1 VSEEGAPGASVGGR
15 GLLVKVTCDLDA
27 AERLNQALTVP
38 ATAAASGVRVG
49 VWLSGGATSLAVP
62 GFAETLPTLPHAVP
76 VAELRDTLVE
86 LAQVTV
92 CAQCAR
98 RRDLT
103 EASLID
109 GIRIAGAAAFVEE
122 CLADGVQVLVY

>member
-1 VSEEGAPGASVGGR
+1 MSAEGAPGASVGGR
-15 GLLVKVTCDLDA
+15 GLLVKVTCDVDA

-49 VWLSGGATSLAVP
+49 VWLSGEATSLAVP

-76 VAELRDTLVE
+76 VAALRDSLVE

-103 EASLID
+103 EASLIH

>member
-1 VSEEGAPGASVGGR
+1 VSAVGSAAGSR
-15 GLLVKVTCDLDA
+15 SLLVKVTCDLEA
-27 AERLNQALTVP
+27 AERLNQALTVS

-49 VWLSGGATSLAVP
+49 VWLSGEPTRIAVP

-103 EASLID
+103 EQSLLP
-109 GIRIAGAAAFVEE
+109 GVRIAGAAAFVEE
-122 CLADGVQVLVY
+122 SLAEGVQALVY

>member
-1 VSEEGAPGASVGGR
+1 MRAVGSSDGPR
-15 GLLVKVTCDLDA
+15 GLLVKVTCDLGA

-49 VWLSGGATSLAVP
+49 VWLSGDAASLAVP

-103 EASLID
+103 EQSLIP

-122 CLADGVQVLVY
+122 SLADGVQALVY